1 MHMKLNRA
9 FRMRL
14 NTKRELNGWIFVAP
28 FVIGFALFFLYPL
41 YQSIRFSLSEL
52 EIMPGGFKLHF
63 VGWQNYHKL
72 LFENVKFRR
81 VFVNTMIKTL
91 SDMPL
96 ILIFSFFAANLLNQK
111 FRGRFFARVIF
122 FLPVIIGAQTVMHI
136 QSGDFITGMMRS
148 ANLAQDAGIFSG
160 LHLEQY
166 LYQMKLPLQFT
177 NYIMAAVNHLPAIIN
192 ASGIQILIFLAA
204 LQSIP
209 SSLYEAAKMEGATAW
224 EYFWK
229 ITFPMISPMM
239 LTNIVYTLIDSFTA
253 HNNELVQLIRDTA
266 WSGGGA
272 GYGISVAMSW
282 LYFASIALILAV
294 ILGVLSR
301 NVFYHE

>member
-1 MHMKLNRA
+1 MTVSTLPAMRMGSALWPITTISQCKLAIQLSAERTLHGLAVMHMKLNRA

-122 FLPVIIGAQTVMHI
+122 FLPVIIGRRQ
-136 QSGDFITGMMRS
+136 
-148 ANLAQDAGIFSG
+148 
-160 LHLEQY
+160 
-166 LYQMKLPLQFT
+166 
-177 NYIMAAVNHLPAIIN
+177 
-192 ASGIQILIFLAA
+192 
-204 LQSIP
+204 
-209 SSLYEAAKMEGATAW
+209 
-224 EYFWK
+224 
-229 ITFPMISPMM
+229 
-239 LTNIVYTLIDSFTA
+239 
-253 HNNELVQLIRDTA
+253 
-266 WSGGGA
+266 
-272 GYGISVAMSW
+272 
-282 LYFASIALILAV
+282 
-294 ILGVLSR
+294 
-301 NVFYHE
+301 